1 MQIDTLWID
10 NTGRRRRCCCWL
22 AFLLRCCEEIKLEWR
37 TLLSS
42 PGSLLCHV
50 VGRSVMWSHIFFFI
64 WMCGAADCH
73 VSVAGP
79 NQLLIIIKVTS
90 EWRAIYCYYW
100 KALLVPARG
109 HRASILFYV
118 QIVSKHQLYPK
129 DIISYVT
136 KRLFG
141 NHERDLLA
149 KEGLYSED
157 QQLFVGISKESSR
170 WPFREK
176 EVVEEQL

>member
-1 MQIDTLWID
+1 M
-10 NTGRRRRCCCWL
+10 
-22 AFLLRCCEEIKLEWR
+22 
-37 TLLSS
+37 
-42 PGSLLCHV
+42 
-50 VGRSVMWSHIFFFI
+50 
-64 WMCGAADCH
+64 
-73 VSVAGP
+73 
-79 NQLLIIIKVTS
+79 
-90 EWRAIYCYYW
+90 
-100 KALLVPARG
+100 PARG

-118 QIVSKHQLYPK
+118 KIVSKHQLYPK

-141 NHERDLLA
+141 NHESDLA